1 MRKMSMAVLGILL
14 VSAPLLA
21 HHGAAA
27 LDTGKEVTLKGTVT
41 EWIWSNPHCFLQFDA
56 KDDTGKVRN
65 WAVETQNPTAMTQ
78 RGWSRT
84 SFTAG
89 DEVTV
94 ILEPV
99 MALEVSP
106 DALQA
111 LGSLSDIVTAIHHDR
126 PQRPALAQSVP
137 LIRANSMWAATVDGV
152 NIDGRGQIVV
162 ILDSG
167 VEKDQPV
174 RGQGGPA
181 RPVDSAAA
189 LAALVA
195 KTERLEREM
204 RDYEDLLR
212 RRGMTPS
219 IWPVSGKLES
229 GMGGRRNPFGGRGFE
244 YHEGQDIDAVYGTPV
259 MVAASGTVTIA
270 GRERGYGNVIYVDH
284 GAGLSTRY
292 GHLSQIDVKIGQTVT
307 RGQTIGLV
315 GSTGRSTGPHLHYEV
330 RINNQPVDP
339 RQYLPGAE
347 R

>member
-1 MRKMSMAVLGILL
+1 MIRDDRFYAFIVARTSR
-14 VSAPLLA
+14 SRA
-21 HHGAAA
+21 HIRRICVHKRWLKAAA
-27 LDTGKEVTLKGTVT
+27 FVLVALMAGLSYGFYGLTQQAQHLRIERENQKLRAENDKQKQE
-41 EWIWSNPHCFLQFDA
+41 LQKLNNRVD
-56 KDDTGKVRN
+56 
-65 WAVETQNPTAMTQ
+65 AVEDT
-78 RGWSRT
+78 SRK
-84 SFTAG
+84 
-89 DEVTV
+89 
-94 ILEPV
+94 
-99 MALEVSP
+99 
-106 DALQA
+106 
-111 LGSLSDIVTAIHHDR
+111 
-126 PQRPALAQSVP
+126 LAE
-137 LIRANSMWAATVDGV
+137 I
-152 NIDGRGQIVV
+152 
-162 ILDSG
+162 SG
-167 VEKDQPV
+167 VEKDQPI

-229 GMGGRRNPFGGRGFE
+229 GMGGRRNPFGDRGFE
-244 YHEGQDIDAVYGTPV
+244 YHEGQDIDAAYGTSV

-270 GRERGYGNVIYVDH
+270 GRQRGYGNVIYVDH

>member
-1 MRKMSMAVLGILL
+1 MIRDDRFYAFIVARTSR
-14 VSAPLLA
+14 SRA
-21 HHGAAA
+21 HIRRICVHKRWLKAAA
-27 LDTGKEVTLKGTVT
+27 VV
-41 EWIWSNPHCFLQFDA
+41 FLAVMAGLSYGFYGLTQQA
-56 KDDTGKVRN
+56 EHLRIEREN
-65 WAVETQNPTAMTQ
+65 WKLRAENDKQKQELQRLNNRVDAVEDT
-78 RGWSRT
+78 SRK
-84 SFTAG
+84 
-89 DEVTV
+89 
-94 ILEPV
+94 
-99 MALEVSP
+99 
-106 DALQA
+106 
-111 LGSLSDIVTAIHHDR
+111 
-126 PQRPALAQSVP
+126 LAE
-137 LIRANSMWAATVDGV
+137 I
-152 NIDGRGQIVV
+152 
-162 ILDSG
+162 SG

-204 RDYEDLLR
+204 RDYGDLLR

-244 YHEGQDIDAVYGTPV
+244 YHEGQDIDASYGTPV
-259 MVAASGTVTIA
+259 MVAAGGTITIA
-270 GRERGYGNVIYVDH
+270 GRQRGYGNVIYVDH

-292 GHLSQIDVKIGQTVT
+292 GHLSEIDVKIGQTVT

>member
-1 MRKMSMAVLGILL
+1 MIRDDRFYAFIVARTSR
-14 VSAPLLA
+14 SRA
-21 HHGAAA
+21 HIRRICVHKRWLKAAA
-27 LDTGKEVTLKGTVT
+27 FVLVALMAGLSYGFYGLTQQAQHLRIERENQKLRAENDKQKQE
-41 EWIWSNPHCFLQFDA
+41 LQKLNNRVD
-56 KDDTGKVRN
+56 
-65 WAVETQNPTAMTQ
+65 AVEDT
-78 RGWSRT
+78 SRK
-84 SFTAG
+84 
-89 DEVTV
+89 
-94 ILEPV
+94 
-99 MALEVSP
+99 
-106 DALQA
+106 
-111 LGSLSDIVTAIHHDR
+111 
-126 PQRPALAQSVP
+126 LAE
-137 LIRANSMWAATVDGV
+137 I
-152 NIDGRGQIVV
+152 
-162 ILDSG
+162 SG
-167 VEKDQPV
+167 VEKDAQPV
-174 RGQGGPA
+174 RGRGGPA

-229 GMGGRRNPFGGRGFE
+229 GMGGRRNPFGDRGFE
-244 YHEGQDIDAVYGTPV
+244 YHEGQDIDAAYGTSV

-270 GRERGYGNVIYVDH
+270 GRQRGYGNVIYVDH

>member
-1 MRKMSMAVLGILL
+1 MIRDDRFYAFIVARTSRSRAHIRRICVRKRWLKAAAVVLVAVLAGLSYGFYGLTQQAEHLRIERENQKLR
-14 VSAPLLA
+14 AEN
-21 HHGAAA
+21 
-27 LDTGKEVTLKGTVT
+27 DKQKQE
-41 EWIWSNPHCFLQFDA
+41 LQRLNNRVD
-56 KDDTGKVRN
+56 
-65 WAVETQNPTAMTQ
+65 AVEDT
-78 RGWSRT
+78 SRK
-84 SFTAG
+84 
-89 DEVTV
+89 
-94 ILEPV
+94 
-99 MALEVSP
+99 
-106 DALQA
+106 
-111 LGSLSDIVTAIHHDR
+111 
-126 PQRPALAQSVP
+126 LAE
-137 LIRANSMWAATVDGV
+137 I
-152 NIDGRGQIVV
+152 
-162 ILDSG
+162 SG
-167 VEKDQPV
+167 VEKDAQPV

-244 YHEGQDIDAVYGTPV
+244 YHEGQDIDASYGTSV
-259 MVAASGTVTIA
+259 MVAAGGTVTIA
-270 GRERGYGNVIYVDH
+270 GRQRGYGNVIYVDH

-292 GHLSQIDVKIGQTVT
+292 GHLSEIDVKIGQTVT

>member
-1 MRKMSMAVLGILL
+1 MTRDDRFYAFIVARTSRSRAHIRRICVHKRWLKAGGFVVVAIMAGLTYGFYGLTQQAEHLRIERENRKLRAEN
-14 VSAPLLA
+14 AQQRQ
-21 HHGAAA
+21 
-27 LDTGKEVTLKGTVT
+27 E
-41 EWIWSNPHCFLQFDA
+41 LQQLNNRVD
-56 KDDTGKVRN
+56 
-65 WAVETQNPTAMTQ
+65 AVEDT
-78 RGWSRT
+78 SRK
-84 SFTAG
+84 
-89 DEVTV
+89 
-94 ILEPV
+94 
-99 MALEVSP
+99 
-106 DALQA
+106 
-111 LGSLSDIVTAIHHDR
+111 
-126 PQRPALAQSVP
+126 LAE
-137 LIRANSMWAATVDGV
+137 M
-152 NIDGRGQIVV
+152 
-162 ILDSG
+162 SG
-167 VEKDQPV
+167 VENDPPPTAGG
-174 RGQGGPA
+174 RGGPA

-189 LAALVA
+189 LATLVA

-270 GRERGYGNVIYVDH
+270 GRQRGYGNVIYVDH
-284 GAGLSTRY
+284 GAGLTTRY
-292 GHLSQIDVKIGQTVT
+292 GHLSEIDVKIGQTVT